1 MYTLCY
7 HLSGLLQDTASGEMH
22 QCGQQNK
29 ADRVMP
35 WRPSNSLSKRSTHPA
50 EYCPDD
56 SGLPLGAQQVR
67 GLLGDMLP
75 PILQSR

>member
-7 HLSGLLQDTASGEMH
+7 HLSGLLQDTATSEE
-22 QCGQQNK
+22 QFSQQNK
-29 ADRVMP
+29 ADRLLP
-35 WRPSNSLSKRSTHPA
+35 QRPSNNLIVSSNHPA
-50 EYCPDD
+50 KSGPND
-56 SGLPLGAQQVR
+56 SRLPLGAQQVR

>member
-7 HLSGLLQDTASGEMH
+7 HLSGLLQDPASDEQH
-22 QCGQQNK
+22 QCGQQKK
-29 ADRVMP
+29 AERLLP
-35 WRPSNSLSKRSTHPA
+35 RRPSNNLIMRSNHPA

-67 GLLGDMLP
+67 SLLGDMLP